1 MKDWDKYLDLAFKAA
16 VPVGVI
22 IMLMLQA
29 NFVTRSEFLVLSD
42 KMSDRISKIEQVLIR
57 MEATAETDRRQ
68 DTLLAD
74 HENRLRSLEK
84 N

>member
-16 VPVGVI
+16 VPVGVV

-74 HENRLRSLEK
+74 HENRLRAIEK

>member
-1 MKDWDKYLDLAFKAA
+1 MKDWEKYLDLTFKAA
-16 VPVGVI
+16 VPVGVV

-42 KMSDRISKIEQVLIR
+42 KMSDRISKIELVLIR
-57 MEATAETDRRQ
+57 MEATAETDKRQ

-74 HENRLRSLEK
+74 HENRLRALEK